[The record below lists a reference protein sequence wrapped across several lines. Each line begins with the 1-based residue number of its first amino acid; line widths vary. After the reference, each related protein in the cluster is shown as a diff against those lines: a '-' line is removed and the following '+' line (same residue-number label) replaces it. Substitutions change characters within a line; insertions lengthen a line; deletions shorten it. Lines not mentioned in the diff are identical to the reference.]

1 MVRLINGGRDPGAS
15 KEFVGSTLA
24 LNIGE
29 IFEVD
34 GGVANVRFDRVVLTC
49 LVLRQASIGSMT
61 SLRFTLRFKF
71 TYLVEILNVR
81 REAKPRADLAS

>member
-1 MVRLINGGRDPGAS
+1 MVRRLINGGRDPGAS

-61 SLRFTLRFKF
+61 SLRFKF
-71 TYLVEILNVR
+71 TYLVEVLDVK